1 MAGRFSE
8 FEMRVPL
15 SFDRFDKNCILAV
28 RLADNLQDITPRQ
41 GTESKVAL
49 VVRGFLAHGGLADL
63 VHSLFKCEAMFCI
76 REVIETRQVWA
87 NHFVLALGVVHAS
100 VVGLLL
106 LPLFQ

>member
-15 SFDRFDKNCILAV
+15 WFDRFDKNCILAV

-63 VHSLFKCEAMFCI
+63 VHSLFKGEAIFCI
-76 REVIETRQVWA
+76 RKVIETPHVYP
-87 NHFVLALGVVHAS
+87 NHF
-100 VVGLLL
+100 L
-106 LPLFQ
+106 LPLASVNPLVLDLLS